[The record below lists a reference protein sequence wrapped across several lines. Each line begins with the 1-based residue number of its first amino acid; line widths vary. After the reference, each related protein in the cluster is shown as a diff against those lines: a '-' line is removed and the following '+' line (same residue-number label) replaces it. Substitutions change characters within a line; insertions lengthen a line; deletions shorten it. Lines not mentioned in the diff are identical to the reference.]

1 MSEQVIDM
9 GKYQRQTIIPQ
20 IGEEG
25 QQRLKNSRVTVI
37 GAGGLG
43 CPVLTYLVEA
53 GVGNIRIIDSD
64 SVSLT
69 NLNRQFLHR
78 EADTGRKKTESAE
91 EKLRTMNSSVKINT
105 VTGRLT
111 EENAEELIVGSTGSS
126 CTMPDVVIDC
136 VDNIKTR
143 LVVSE
148 WCMQREIPLVEGGIS
163 GFYGF
168 VTVISRETA
177 CLECLGYHSGMDGKT
192 VPALGTTAGVIGSLQ
207 AAECLKILL
216 GAGNILYGRMLQYD
230 GLESC
235 FDEIRIQ
242 YRENCR
248 LHLRAAKG
256 NKQKE
261 KE

>member
-91 EKLRTMNSSVKINT
+91 EKLRKCLIRLFSIILIWILKGKISSRSR
-105 VTGRLT
+105 TG
-111 EENAEELIVGSTGSS
+111 I
-126 CTMPDVVIDC
+126 
-136 VDNIKTR
+136 
-143 LVVSE
+143 
-148 WCMQREIPLVEGGIS
+148 
-163 GFYGF
+163 F
-168 VTVISRETA
+168 
-177 CLECLGYHSGMDGKT
+177 
-192 VPALGTTAGVIGSLQ
+192 
-207 AAECLKILL
+207 
-216 GAGNILYGRMLQYD
+216 
-230 GLESC
+230 
-235 FDEIRIQ
+235 
-242 YRENCR
+242 
-248 LHLRAAKG
+248 
-256 NKQKE
+256 
-261 KE
+261 